1 MENELLKEISLKL
14 NKLESIENE
23 VKSINKSIKGIQKDI
38 KDIKN
43 IKNINLNINSG
54 IYEDLE
60 RIKVRLKKLEQK
72 EAVWRGF
79 EIPPEILKHL

>member
-72 EAVWRGF
+72 EAV
-79 EIPPEILKHL
+79 

>member
-38 KDIKN
+38 K
-43 IKNINLNINSG
+43 NINLNINSG

-72 EAVWRGF
+72 EAV
-79 EIPPEILKHL
+79 

>member
-14 NKLESIENE
+14 NKLESIGNG
-23 VKSINKSIKGIQKDI
+23 VKAINISIKGIQKD
-38 KDIKN
+38 

-60 RIKVRLKKLEQK
+60 RIKVRLIKLEQK
-72 EAVWRGF
+72 EAV
-79 EIPPEILKHL
+79 

>member
-38 KDIKN
+38 K
-43 IKNINLNINSG
+43 NINLNINSG

-60 RIKVRLKKLEQK
+60 RIKVRLKMLEQK
-72 EAVWRGF
+72 EA
-79 EIPPEILKHL
+79 I

>member
-38 KDIKN
+38 KN

-72 EAVWRGF
+72 EAV
-79 EIPPEILKHL
+79 

>member
-23 VKSINKSIKGIQKDI
+23 VKSINKSIKAIQKD
-38 KDIKN
+38 

-72 EAVWRGF
+72 EAV
-79 EIPPEILKHL
+79 